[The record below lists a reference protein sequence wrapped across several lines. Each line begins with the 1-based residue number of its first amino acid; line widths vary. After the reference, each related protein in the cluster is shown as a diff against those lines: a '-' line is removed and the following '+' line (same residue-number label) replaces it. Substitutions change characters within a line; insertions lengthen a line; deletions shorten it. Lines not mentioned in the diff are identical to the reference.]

1 MNCLRNIKGSF
12 TEFVKLND
20 NLFLEIE
27 IPRNSYRGAHYPKIE
42 YAACCFFQVQ

>member
-1 MNCLRNIKGSF
+1 MNCLRNIKGPV

-27 IPRNSYRGAHYPKIE
+27 IPRDSYRGARYPKAE
-42 YAACCFFQVQ
+42 HSACCFFQVR